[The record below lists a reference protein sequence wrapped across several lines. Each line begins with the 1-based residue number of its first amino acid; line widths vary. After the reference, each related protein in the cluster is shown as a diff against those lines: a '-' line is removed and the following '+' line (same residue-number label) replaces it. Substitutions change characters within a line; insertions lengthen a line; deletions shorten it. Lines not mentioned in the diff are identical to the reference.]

1 MKRGYLYIAVTTL
14 LFSSMEVALK
24 LISGQFNPIQLNFSR
39 FVVGGLVLIPFAVRE
54 LKKRG
59 LKLDGKALG
68 SFALLGLMGIAVSM
82 SLYQL
87 SVTRIQASVVGVL
100 FSSNPVFV
108 TLFAFLLLHE
118 TISKNQV
125 AGLVLI
131 IQPWHLRLDALG
143 VVYVLLATLLFAL
156 YGVCGKRQC
165 ARFGGLVVTCFG
177 FLFGAAEMIALAGL
191 THIPSLAASL
201 TAAGL
206 DTFASI
212 PFFTGYT
219 LANLPIVLFIYI
231 GVTGIGF
238 TCYFLSMEVTSA
250 QTTSLVFFFKPALAP
265 LLAFLVLHE
274 AIPGNMLAGIACILC
289 GSLVSIL
296 PGLLAQRKSAL
307 PVTEGATREK
317 IEV

>member
-1 MKRGYLYIAVTTL
+1 
-14 LFSSMEVALK
+14 
-24 LISGQFNPIQLNFSR
+24 
-39 FVVGGLVLIPFAVRE
+39 
-54 LKKRG
+54 
-59 LKLDGKALG
+59 
-68 SFALLGLMGIAVSM
+68 MGIAVSM

-125 AGLVLI
+125 AGLVLDVAGIVLI
-131 IQPWHLRLDALG
+131 IQPWNLKLDTLG

-165 ARFGGLVVTCFG
+165 ARFGGLVVTCFR
-177 FLFGAAEMIALAGL
+177 LSVRRSRDDRARRSDA
-191 THIPSLAASL
+191 HPIPRRQPDGRR
-201 TAAGL
+201 T

-238 TCYFLSMEVTSA
+238 TCYFPAMEVTSA
-250 QTTSLVFFFKPALAP
+250 QTTSLVFFFARAR
-265 LLAFLVLHE
+265 AARWRFWCCTRGH
-274 AIPGNMLAGIACILC
+274 PGQYARRYRVHPC

-296 PGLLAQRKSAL
+296 PGLPRAAKERA

-317 IEV
+317 NRKSESAILRPQRSLRAL

>member
-1 MKRGYLYIAVTTL
+1 
-14 LFSSMEVALK
+14 
-24 LISGQFNPIQLNFSR
+24 
-39 FVVGGLVLIPFAVRE
+39 
-54 LKKRG
+54 
-59 LKLDGKALG
+59 
-68 SFALLGLMGIAVSM
+68 MGIAVSM

-87 SVTRIQASVVGVL
+87 AVARVQASVVGVL

-108 TLFAFLLLHE
+108 TLFAFLLLRE
-118 TISKNQV
+118 SISKNQLL
-125 AGLVLI
+125 GLALDVVGIVLI
-131 IQPWHLRLDALG
+131 IQPWHLKLDALG
-143 VVYVLLATLLFAL
+143 VTYILLGTLLFAL

-165 ARFGGLVVTCFG
+165 ARFGGLVVSCFS
-177 FLFGAAEMIALAGL
+177 FLLGAAEMMALAAL
-191 THIPSLAASL
+191 THIPSVSAAL

-219 LANLPIVLFIYI
+219 AANLPIVLYIYI

-265 LLAFLVLHE
+265 LLAFLILHE

-289 GSLVSIL
+289 GSLASIL
-296 PGLLAQRKSAL
+296 PGLLAQRRAV
-307 PVTEGATREK
+307 PAAVCEQEPER
-317 IEV
+317 